1 MTVRSRRAANFP
13 VATLA
18 IALITI
24 ALVTGCS
31 PSDNSAPASSAS
43 GNLVTLTAD
52 QLKHIRLYTV
62 APTEWRKTIDATG
75 AVDFD
80 NDHATS
86 VLAPFS
92 GPVSRLLVAPGARVV
107 KGEPLAVVDSPDF
120 AAAVDAYRKAVATAA
135 TLRRLADLDRD
146 LVQHQ
151 GVSKREA
158 DQAETDAVS
167 AEADR
172 YAALQSLISLNIDP
186 KNIDAIRAGQTL
198 SHIEG
203 VIRAPLAG
211 TLVERLISPGQLLQA
226 GSTPC
231 FTIADVSRIWVLA
244 QVFDS
249 DIAAIRL
256 GDHADVVTGNNSAP
270 IPGTVTNI
278 PALVDPDTRSVN
290 VRVSVDN
297 PAGLLRKQMYV
308 RVRINSRAVNTGLL
322 APVSAIL
329 RDDENLPF
337 VYVAESNGGFARRH
351 ITLGTRAGDYYDIP
365 AGVKSGDR
373 VVVDGG
379 LFLQFMQSQ

>member
-1 MTVRSRRAANFP
+1 
-13 VATLA
+13 
-18 IALITI
+18 
-24 ALVTGCS
+24 
-31 PSDNSAPASSAS
+31 
-43 GNLVTLTAD
+43 VTLTAD

-62 APTEWRKTIDATG
+62 TSTRWRKTIDATG

-92 GPVSRLLVAPGARVV
+92 GPVSRLLVEPGARVT

-120 AAAVDAYRKAVATAA
+120 ANAVDAYRKAVATAA
-135 TLRRLADLDRD
+135 TLRRLADLDKD

-172 YAALQSLISLNIDP
+172 YAALQGLISLNIDP
-186 KNIDAIRAGQTL
+186 KNIDAIRAGRTL
-198 SHIEG
+198 AHIEG
-203 VIRAPLAG
+203 VIRAPIAG

-226 GSTPC
+226 GNTPC

-249 DIAAIRL
+249 DIAAISL
-256 GDHADVVTGNNSAP
+256 GDHADVVTANNTAP
-270 IPGTVTNI
+270 ISGTVTNI

-337 VYVAESNGGFARRH
+337 VYVAETESGFARRH
-351 ITLGTRAGDYYDIP
+351 ITLGYRAGDYYDIP
-365 AGVKSGDR
+365 AGIKSGDR

>member
-1 MTVRSRRAANFP
+1 MRNRSRRAAAAP
-13 VATLA
+13 LMALA
-18 IALITI
+18 LAAFACIA
-24 ALVTGCS
+24 GCS
-31 PSDNSAPASSAS
+31 PKDNGTQTTSATA
-43 GNLVTLTAD
+43 GNVKLTDD

-62 APTEWRKTIDATG
+62 TPTAWHKTIDTAG

-92 GPVSRLLVAPGARVV
+92 GPVARLLVEPGARVT
-107 KGEPLAVVDSPDF
+107 KGQTLAVVDSPDF
-120 AAAVDAYRKAVATAA
+120 AAAVDAYRKAVSTAT
-135 TLRRLADLDRD
+135 TLRKLADLDKD
-146 LVQHQ
+146 LVLHQ

-158 DQAETDAVS
+158 DQAETDAVG

-172 YAALQSLISLNIDP
+172 YAALQALVSLNIDP
-186 KNIDAIRAGQTL
+186 KDIDAIRDGRPLA
-198 SHIEG
+198 HIEG
-203 VIRAPLAG
+203 VIRAPIAG
-211 TLVERLISPGQLLQA
+211 TLVERLISPGELLQA
-226 GSTPC
+226 GSTAC

-256 GDHADVVTGNNSAP
+256 GDRAEIVTGNGAKP
-270 IPGTVTNI
+270 LAGTVTNI
-278 PALVDPDTRSVN
+278 PAIVDPDTRSVN

-308 RVRINSRAVNTGLL
+308 RVLLVSRQDNTGLL

-337 VYVAESNGGFARRH
+337 VYVAASDGGFARRPV
-351 ITLGTRAGDYYDIP
+351 TLGSRTGDNY
-365 AGVKSGDR
+365 SGDR

-379 LFLQFMQSQ
+379 LFIQFMQSQ

>member
-1 MTVRSRRAANFP
+1 MKVRSRRLAHVRA
-13 VATLA
+13 A
-18 IALITI
+18 IAAILLA
-24 ALVTGCS
+24 ALGACS
-31 PSDNSAPASSAS
+31 PKDDTAQSSTTGS
-43 GNLVTLTAD
+43 NVTLTAD

-62 APTEWRKTIDATG
+62 APSQWRKTVDATG
-75 AVDFD
+75 TVDFD
-80 NDHATS
+80 NEHATS

-92 GPVSRLLVAPGARVV
+92 GPVSRLLVAPGERVS
-107 KGEPLAVVDSPDF
+107 KGEPLAMVDSPDF

-135 TLRRLADLDRD
+135 TLRRLADLDKD

-158 DQAETDAVS
+158 DQAETDAVG

-172 YAALQSLISLNIDP
+172 YAALQGLVSLNIDP
-186 KNIDAIRAGQTL
+186 KDLDAIRAGHAL
-198 SHIEG
+198 AHVAG
-203 VIRAPLAG
+203 VIRAPIAG
-211 TLVERLISPGQLLQA
+211 TLVERLISPGELLQA
-226 GSTPC
+226 GSTAC
-231 FTIADVSRIWVLA
+231 FTIADVSRFWVLA

-249 DIAAIRL
+249 DIAAIRV
-256 GDHADVVTGNNSAP
+256 GDEAEVATGNDVKP
-270 IPGTVTNI
+270 IVGTVTNI

-308 RVRINSRAVNTGLL
+308 GVRIRSRQENTGLL

-337 VYVAESNGGFARRH
+337 VYVAASDGGFARRPV
-351 ITLGTRAGDYYDIP
+351 TLGPRTGDLYAIP
-365 AGVKSGDR
+365 SGLKQGDR